1 MSHGSSR
8 QISFTVPQV
17 TPVVKYI
24 LIINLVCW
32 LVGVVI
38 LQGYVF
44 EQKYIFHWLG
54 MIPESTVFEFKL
66 WQPLT
71 YMFFHSPELNHI
83 LFNSLLLW
91 FIGSPIE
98 ITLGSKYFLRYY
110 LVCGVGAA
118 LLYIS
123 VLYGLYY
130 LVGMNSDQILYNP
143 VVGASGAVFG
153 LLVAYGILHGDN
165 IIYFL
170 MLFPM
175 KAKYFVSILVL
186 IELYVLMTSGF
197 SGPVANLAHIGGIVV
212 GFFYL
217 WGTTLYRKRFKR
229 RMSGRLFRSTDLKL
243 ISNNRKKKFTY
254 H

>member
-1 MSHGSSR
+1 MQHRSSQMSFS
-8 QISFTVPQV
+8 VPQI
-17 TPVVKYI
+17 TPVVKYL
-24 LIINLVCW
+24 LIINVLCW
-32 LVGVVI
+32 LIGVVI

-44 EQKYIFHWLG
+44 EQKHIFYWLG
-54 MIPESTVFEFKL
+54 MIPESTVFDFKL

-91 FIGSPIE
+91 FIGSSIE
-98 ITLGSKYFLRYY
+98 VTLGSRHFLKYY

-118 LLYIS
+118 WLYIA

-130 LVGMNSDQILYNP
+130 FVGMNSTQILYSP

-197 SGPVANLAHIGGIVV
+197 SGPVANLAHVGGIIV
-212 GFFYL
+212 GVLYL
-217 WGTTLYRKRFKR
+217 WLETLRRKFQRQ
-229 RMSGRLFRSTDLKL
+229 RSHRSENSNLKL
-243 ISNNRKKKFTY
+243 IINNKKKKNNITY